1 MNNSEKENILFWIE
15 DPNILL
21 NQRYIL
27 EFFPTHIMSYN
38 QQLNAITRTVI
49 LLTVII
55 MCISPSLRVLII
67 SLITIFMIYLMYY
80 FKNRDDIKEGLEQQ
94 KKYQEMDDPRGEPKP
109 YDEGDTDANKIIA
122 SKGEPSDEINQPAL
136 TNVFA
141 EPTAKNPFNNVMPT
155 DYYSDPE
162 KKPAAPS
169 YNKNTQDKIY
179 ESAKQLVSEINPD
192 QPDIAE
198 KLFSDLGEKINL
210 EQSLRPFHSNPS
222 TTIPNDQTA
231 FANFCYGSMV
241 SCKENN
247 QFACAKNVSRYTNY

>member
-1 MNNSEKENILFWIE
+1 
-15 DPNILL
+15 
-21 NQRYIL
+21 
-27 EFFPTHIMSYN
+27 
-38 QQLNAITRTVI
+38 
-49 LLTVII
+49 
-55 MCISPSLRVLII
+55 
-67 SLITIFMIYLMYY
+67 MIYLMYY
-80 FKNRDDIKEGLEQQ
+80 FKNKETIKEGLEQQ
-94 KKYQEMDDPRGEPKP
+94 KEEQELKDPRGSPEP
-109 YDEGDTDANKIIA
+109 YDDGETDGNKIIA
-122 SKGEPSDEINQPAL
+122 SKGEPTDEVNQPAL

-141 EPTAKNPFNNVMPT
+141 EPTSKNPFNNVMPT

-247 QFACAKNVSRYTNY
+247 KFACARNVSRYTNY